1 MQREALERKITWDH
15 LILDLKKTTKDFLEN
30 VLQNIINSIIVT
42 DLNGRLIF
50 FNKFSEELFGYRAG
64 EVLGRHI
71 VILGARRPNVLQKI
85 RQGKTFR
92 GEITLRTRDG
102 KAFPA
107 RVVCVPIRDE
117 NNLPIGMVGVAWD
130 ITKEKQEAE
139 EKKSL
144 QRQLNELQKR
154 LSQTS
159 SYGDLI
165 GTSEA
170 MLKIYALI
178 EKVAPLDCNVL
189 IIGESGTGKELIAR
203 AIHNKSPR
211 RNRNFVIADCALLSA
226 GLLESELFG
235 YEKGAFTGA
244 YMRKKGYFEV
254 ANGGTLFL
262 DEIGDLPLEVQG
274 KLLRAV
280 QERVI
285 FRVGGVDPIKIDTR
299 IIATTNQDLEEKVKQ
314 KQFREDLYYRLN
326 VVTIKVPPLRERKE
340 DIPLL
345 TNYFLNKYAARF
357 GKKVEIK
364 EEVYDAFC
372 KYPWPG
378 NVRELENL
386 IQNLLIVSE
395 GNTISLRDL
404 PAKILAHSSEILS
417 PETIKNSYEELKRKV
432 VEDFTKNF
440 LTAMLKKNRGN
451 VSKTAREIQ
460 LRRTSLQRL
469 MKRYG
474 LRASDFRNLSL

>member
-1 MQREALERKITWDH
+1 MEKKGLSEQQFTWDH

-30 VLQNIINSIIVT
+30 VLQNIIDSIVVT

-50 FNKFSEELFGYRAG
+50 FNKFSEKLFRYRAE

-85 RQGKTFR
+85 REGKTFR
-92 GEITLRTRDG
+92 GEITLKTKDG

-117 NNLPIGMVGVAWD
+117 NNLPIGMVGVARD
-130 ITKEKQEAE
+130 ITREKQEQE
-139 EKKSL
+139 EKKFL
-144 QRQLNELQKR
+144 QRQLKQLQRR

-159 SYGDLI
+159 SYGDLV
-165 GTSEA
+165 GTSGA
-170 MLKIYALI
+170 MMEIYALI

-189 IIGESGTGKELIAR
+189 IMGESGTGKELIAR
-203 AIHNKSPR
+203 AIHERSPR
-211 RNRNFVIADCALLSA
+211 KNHNFVIADCALLSA

-244 YMRKKGYFEV
+244 YTRKIGYFEV
-254 ANGGTLFL
+254 AKGGTLFL

-285 FRVGGVDPIKIDTR
+285 FRVGGVDPVKVDAR
-299 IIATTNQDLEEKVKQ
+299 IIAATNQDLEGKVKR
-314 KQFREDLYYRLN
+314 KQFREDLYYRLG

-345 TNYFLNKYAARF
+345 TTYFLNKYAARF
-357 GKKVEIK
+357 GKRVEMK
-364 EEVYDAFC
+364 QEVYDAFC
-372 KYPWPG
+372 RYSWPG

-386 IQNLLIVSE
+386 VQNLLIVS
-395 GNTISLRDL
+395 GGDTISLKDL
-404 PAKILAHSSEILS
+404 PPKILVHLEPPPLQTAPS
-417 PETIKNSYEELKRKV
+417 SYEEMKRKV
-432 VEDFTKNF
+432 VDDFTRNF
-440 LTAMLKKNRGN
+440 LTTMLKKNRGN
-451 VSKTAREIQ
+451 VSKTAREINI
-460 LRRTSLQRL
+460 RRTSLQRL
-469 MKRYG
+469 MRRYG
-474 LRASDFRNLSL
+474 LRASDFRNPPL

>member
-1 MQREALERKITWDH
+1 MREFSNREITWDH
-15 LILDLKKTTKDFLEN
+15 LILGLKKTTRDFLEN
-30 VLQNIINSIIVT
+30 VLQNIIDSIVVT
-42 DLNGRLIF
+42 DLNGRIIF
-50 FNKFSEELFGYRAG
+50 FNRFSEELFRYRAE

-71 VILGARRPNVLQKI
+71 SILGAKRPNVLERI

-92 GEITLRTRDG
+92 GEIVLKTKDG
-102 KAFPA
+102 RAFPA

-117 NNLPIGMVGVAWD
+117 NNLPIGMVGVARD
-130 ITKEKQEAE
+130 ITEEKQQQKERE
-139 EKKSL
+139 FL
-144 QRQLNELQKR
+144 QRQLEELQR
-154 LSQTS
+154 RVSQS
-159 SYGDLI
+159 SLYGDI
-165 GTSEA
+165 VGTSEA
-170 MLKIYALI
+170 MLKIYALM

-189 IIGESGTGKELIAR
+189 IVGESGTGKELIAR
-203 AIHNKSPR
+203 AIHDKSPR
-211 RNRNFVIADCALLSA
+211 KDHPFVIADCALLSA

-244 YMRKKGYFEV
+244 YTRKRGYFEV

-285 FRVGGVDPIKIDTR
+285 FRVGGVDPIKVDAR
-299 IIATTNQDLEEKVKQ
+299 IIAATNQDLEEKVKR
-314 KQFREDLYYRLN
+314 KQFREDLYYRLS

-345 TNYFLNKYAARF
+345 TTYFLNKYAARF
-357 GKKVEIK
+357 GKKVEMK
-364 EEVYDAFC
+364 QEVYDAFC

-386 IQNLLIVSE
+386 IQNLLIVS
-395 GNTISLRDL
+395 GGDTVCLRDL
-404 PAKILAHSSEILS
+404 PPKILAHLKPS
-417 PETIKNSYEELKRKV
+417 PLEMPPHSYGEMKRKV
-432 VEDFTKNF
+432 VDDFTRDF
-440 LTAMLKKNRGN
+440 LITMLKKNRGN
-451 VSKTAREIQ
+451 VSKTAREIR

-469 MKRYG
+469 MRRYG
-474 LRASDFRNLSL
+474 IRSADFRSQPL

>member
-1 MQREALERKITWDH
+1 MVSGGLLRGEITWDH
-15 LILDLKKTTKDFLEN
+15 LILGLKKTTKDFLEN
-30 VLQNIINSIIVT
+30 VLQNIIDSIVVT
-42 DLNGRLIF
+42 DLNGKIIF
-50 FNKFSEELFGYRAG
+50 FNKFSERLFRYRAE

-71 VILGARRPNVLQKI
+71 VILGARRPNVLQMI
-85 RQGKTFR
+85 RQGRTFR
-92 GEITLRTRDG
+92 GEITLKTKDG
-102 KAFPA
+102 RAFPA

-117 NNLPIGMVGVAWD
+117 DNIPIGMVGVARD
-130 ITKEKQEAE
+130 ITKERQEQE
-139 EKKSL
+139 EKKFL
-144 QRQLNELQKR
+144 QRQLEELQRR

-189 IIGESGTGKELIAR
+189 IVGESGTGKELIAR
-203 AIHNKSPR
+203 AIHDKSPR
-211 RNRNFVIADCALLSA
+211 KDHNFVIADCALLCA
-226 GLLESELFG
+226 GLLEAELFG

-244 YMRKKGYFEV
+244 YNQKVGYFEV

-285 FRVGGVDPIKIDTR
+285 YRVGGVDPIKVDTR
-299 IIATTNQDLEEKVKQ
+299 IIAATNQDLEERVKR
-314 KQFREDLYYRLN
+314 KQFREDLYYRIS

-345 TNYFLNKYAARF
+345 TTYFLKKYAARF
-357 GKKVEIK
+357 GKRVEIK
-364 EEVYDAFC
+364 REVYEAFC

-386 IQNLLIVSE
+386 IQNLLIVS
-395 GNTISLRDL
+395 GKDTIGLSDL
-404 PAKILAHSSEILS
+404 PPKILAHLKPS
-417 PETIKNSYEELKRKV
+417 PQQTAQGSYQELKRRV
-432 VEDFTKNF
+432 LADFTRDF
-440 LTAMLKKNRGN
+440 LAAMLRKNNGN
-451 VSKTAREIQ
+451 VSKTAREIR

-469 MKRYG
+469 MKRYE
-474 LRASDFRNLSL
+474 LRASDFRELPH

>member
-1 MQREALERKITWDH
+1 MTHKGLSEQEITWDH
-15 LILDLKKTTKDFLEN
+15 LILGLKKTTKDFLEN
-30 VLQNIINSIIVT
+30 VLQNIIDSIVVT
-42 DLNGRLIF
+42 DLNGRIIF
-50 FNKFSEELFGYRAG
+50 FNKFSEKLFRYRAE

-71 VILGARRPNVLQKI
+71 VILGARRPNVLQRV
-85 RQGKTFR
+85 RQGRTFR
-92 GEITLRTRDG
+92 GEITLKTKDG

-117 NNLPIGMVGVAWD
+117 KDLPIGMVGVARD
-130 ITKEKQEAE
+130 ITREKQEQE
-139 EKKSL
+139 EKRFL
-144 QRQLNELQKR
+144 QRQLEELQSR

-159 SYGDLI
+159 SYGDLV

-189 IIGESGTGKELIAR
+189 IMGESGTGKELIAR
-203 AIHNKSPR
+203 AIHERSPR
-211 RNRNFVIADCALLSA
+211 KNHNFVIADCALLSA

-244 YMRKKGYFEV
+244 YTRKIGHFEV

-285 FRVGGVDPIKIDTR
+285 FRVGGVDPIKVDTR
-299 IIATTNQDLEEKVKQ
+299 IIAATNQDLEEKVRR

-326 VVTIKVPPLRERKE
+326 VVIIKVLPLRERKE

-345 TNYFLNKYAARF
+345 TTYFLNKYAARF
-357 GKKVEIK
+357 QKKVEIK
-364 EEVYDAFC
+364 QEVYDAFC
-372 KYPWPG
+372 QYPWPG

-386 IQNLLIVSE
+386 IQNLLIVSG
-395 GNTISLRDL
+395 GNAIRLKDL
-404 PAKILAHSSEILS
+404 PTKILAQLRPSPAETVQSSY
-417 PETIKNSYEELKRKV
+417 KELKRKV
-432 VEDFTKNF
+432 VADFTRDF
-440 LTAMLKKNRGN
+440 LIAMLRKNRGN
-451 VSKTAREIQ
+451 VSKTAREIR

-469 MKRYG
+469 MKRFG
-474 LRASDFRNLSL
+474 LRASDFRNLPL